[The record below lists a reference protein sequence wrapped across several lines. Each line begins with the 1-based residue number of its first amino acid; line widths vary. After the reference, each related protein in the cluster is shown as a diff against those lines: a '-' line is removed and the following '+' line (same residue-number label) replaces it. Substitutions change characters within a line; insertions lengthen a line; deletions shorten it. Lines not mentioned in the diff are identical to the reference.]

1 MIRDDPTS
9 YEASASSYEP
19 LYPPADY
26 APPPD
31 DRGPVLGSVLR
42 YWYLVLLPM
51 ILLAGAAVAIGMSR
65 EPTYTAETRLNV
77 GGFNISAQSL
87 PGFAGGAY
95 LLTNAYSRAA
105 YADRVLGP
113 VAKKTGRSKRDIA
126 DAVSASPVKDSP
138 TIRIEAEAKTAREAV
153 RIANLTAEELER
165 YAVVL
170 ARTNPDSKRLFRD
183 FKRASDRYRVA
194 EKRAIRAH
202 RRNRGEAAAD
212 TALELARL
220 RRNSV
225 ASLYQTSLGG
235 QATTNA
241 VQILAPA
248 RDAESDR
255 RSLVERMLAA
265 GLLGGLAIG
274 IALAYLVGRRR
285 IPSRMR

>member
-1 MIRDDPTS
+1 MST
-9 YEASASSYEP
+9 YEP
-19 LYPPADY
+19 LYPPTDY

-31 DRGPVLGSVLR
+31 RGPVVGSMMR

-51 ILLAGAAVAIGMSR
+51 LLLGGAAVAIAMKR
-65 EPTYTAETRLNV
+65 DPTYTAETRLNV
-77 GGFNISAQSL
+77 GGFNVSAASL

-105 YADRVLGP
+105 YADQVLGP
-113 VAKKTGRSKRDIA
+113 VAKRTGLSKQ
-126 DAVSASPVKDSP
+126 AVASKISASPVKDSP
-138 TIRIEAEAKTAREAV
+138 IIRVEAESKIKPRAIV
-153 RIANLTAEELER
+153 MANQTAEALQR

-170 ARTNPDSKRLFRD
+170 ARSNPDTKRLFRR
-183 FKRASDRYRVA
+183 FKRASHEFTVA

-202 RRNRGEAAAD
+202 TKRRGEEAAD
-212 TALELARL
+212 TAFELARL
-220 RRNSV
+220 RRNST

-248 RDAESDR
+248 RTAESDR
-255 RSLVERMLAA
+255 RSVLERLLAA

-274 IALAYLVGRRR
+274 IALAYVRGRNR
-285 IPSRMR
+285 IPSRIG